1 MAEPTKRKIFSEAE
15 DVLLLKQTI
24 ADVPYLQEQ
33 GNVTEQWE
41 KLAEALVAC
50 PDFSRKNMSA
60 AANEKNSAAK
70 RLSGVTESHT
80 EKDELVD
87 ELILRMDEM
96 KAEKAAKKEAREE
109 KNAASESSGEAI
121 L

>member
-50 PDFSRKNMSA
+50 PDFSP